1 MHPSRFILE
10 VTGVIY
16 WFTGQPGSGKTTL
29 AMALKVALQKAG
41 HPVIHLDGEFL
52 RELMANRDFS
62 ETGRIRNIRAGQQ
75 LAMKLH
81 DEGIVVVAS
90 FVSPY
95 REMRE
100 EFKKRSRVLE
110 IYVHTTEVRGREN
123 HFAVGFEPPSQDFLD
138 LDTTGV
144 SVEACIQK
152 ILHAKRA

>member
-1 MHPSRFILE
+1 M
-10 VTGVIY
+10 IY

-29 AMALKVALQKAG
+29 AITLKAALQKAG
-41 HPVIHLDGEFL
+41 CPVVHIDGEFL
-52 RELMANRDFS
+52 RGLMANNDFS
-62 ETGRIRNIRAGQQ
+62 EAGRIRNIRAGQQ

-100 EFKKRSRVLE
+100 EFKKRSGLLE

-123 HFAVGFEPPSQDFLD
+123 HFATGFEPPLQNFLD
-138 LDTTGV
+138 MDTTGI

-152 ILHAKRA
+152 ILRAKHG